1 MTQPISLILPD
12 LFQHRPAKLTEHPAH
27 VDMVIGALTQ
37 HDLWIAPVA
46 QRLQRQP
53 VRVLEP
59 EERTIDTSEQ

>member
-1 MTQPISLILPD
+1 
-12 LFQHRPAKLTEHPAH
+12 
-27 VDMVIGALTQ
+27 MVIGALTQ

>member
-1 MTQPISLILPD
+1 VTQPISLILP
-12 LFQHRPAKLTEHPAH
+12 AH
-27 VDMVIGALTQ
+27 VDMVIGGLTQ

-59 EERTIDTSEQ
+59 VDRSIDASAQ

>member
-1 MTQPISLILPD
+1 
-12 LFQHRPAKLTEHPAH
+12 
-27 VDMVIGALTQ
+27 MVIGALTQ
-37 HDLWIAPVA
+37 HHLWIAPVA